1 MTIVK
6 LERCKKWGK
15 MVILY
20 RDWNYID
27 KPEDAVL
34 PEIVEEQ
41 IYEDPLS
48 VDDEWLEDNY
58 GSLIVDEYSAQMKKE
73 LVECLY
79 IYMSEGISN
88 LSDLINLFSFA
99 AQGNAK
105 DHIKLKTNLKN
116 GKKDLSLTIGDYD
129 KEDNKNELQEDPKK
143 YKINDLCLFL

>member
-1 MTIVK
+1 
-6 LERCKKWGK
+6 
-15 MVILY
+15 
-20 RDWNYID
+20 
-27 KPEDAVL
+27 
-34 PEIVEEQ
+34 
-41 IYEDPLS
+41 
-48 VDDEWLEDNY
+48 
-58 GSLIVDEYSAQMKKE
+58 MKKE